1 MASETR
7 PKTVG
12 LYETG
17 SAVSRSGAPLNPDY
31 PPGIKLVAGSP
42 FSADI
47 LIIRA
52 DADQELSPD
61 VRRAAVVA
69 RATGVRNIVLAVR
82 VQPQS
87 SENAAQTA
95 FEATQ
100 TAFDALAR
108 RLDFATAIAIADPPN
123 TTADGWHRGPA
134 LREHLAQLA
143 TSDPSKSSGTTAE
156 PLPPS
161 ERFAAHVA
169 CLSTDA
175 QLLPGRE
182 YRLRLAGQELIATVT
197 AIKYRLDI
205 ETLQRHPARTLAT
218 GEIGVCTIA
227 TETPVSLDRD
237 SDDAGRF
244 EIHSLTTGA
253 LIAAGNVDFALRRG
267 MNVHW
272 QPLSV
277 TKALRAS
284 LKEQRPCVVWFTGL
298 SGAGKSTVANLV
310 EGWLAMHGCHTY
322 LLDGDNIRHGLNKD
336 LGFTAVDRVENIRR
350 VGEVARLFVDAG
362 VIVLCSFISP
372 FRAERAAVRGLLDQG
387 EFIEVHVTAPLAVCE
402 QRDPKGLYA
411 KSRAG
416 QLPNFTGIDSPY
428 EAPENPDLV
437 LDTTSAP
444 AEELAQRVVSLLA
457 ARGLIMPAETEP
469 LGVAAR

>member
-1 MASETR
+1 MASKTR
-7 PKTVG
+7 PMTVG
-12 LYETG
+12 LYDAG
-17 SAVSRSGAPLNPDY
+17 SAVTSSGAPLTSSY
-31 PPGIKLVAGSP
+31 PPGTTAAPGSP
-42 FSADI
+42 FSADV

-52 DADQELSPD
+52 DAARQLWADIRHAA
-61 VRRAAVVA
+61 VIARAA
-69 RATGVRNIVLAVR
+69 GVRHAVLAMKAE
-82 VQPQS
+82 PHAAKD
-87 SENAAQTA
+87 AAQTR
-95 FEATQ
+95 FEAMQ
-100 TAFDALAR
+100 TAFDALSR
-108 RLDFATAIAIADPPN
+108 RLDFKSAVTVPADN
-123 TTADGWHRGPA
+123 AADGERGIPA

-143 TSDPSKSSGTTAE
+143 IPNHPGPLKTGE

-161 ERFAAHVA
+161 EHFAAHVA

-182 YRLRLAGQELIATVT
+182 YRLRLAGQELIATIT
-197 AIKYRLDI
+197 AIKYRLDA
-205 ETLQRHPARTLAT
+205 ETLQRHPARTLTT
-218 GEIGVCTIA
+218 GEVGVCTIA

-272 QPLSV
+272 QPLTV

-372 FRAERAAVRGLLDQG
+372 FRAERAAVRGLLEPG

-428 EAPENPDLV
+428 EAPEKPDLV

-444 AEELAQRVVSLLA
+444 AEELAQRVVNLLA
-457 ARGLIMPAETEP
+457 ARGLIMPGEAASP
-469 LGVAAR
+469 GVAAR

>member
-1 MASETR
+1 MVTEPR

-12 LYETG
+12 LYEAESARGG
-17 SAVSRSGAPLNPDY
+17 SSPSLAQDY
-31 PPGIKLVAGSP
+31 PPGTTSVAGSP

-47 LIIRA
+47 LVIRA
-52 DADQELSPD
+52 GAAVALSAD
-61 VRRAAVVA
+61 VRRAASIA
-69 RATGVRNIVLAVR
+69 RATGIRHLVLAVR
-82 VQPQS
+82 GEPQLPES
-87 SENAAQTA
+87 AAQAAFEAKRTA
-95 FEATQ
+95 FEA
-100 TAFDALAR
+100 FAR
-108 RLDFATAIAIADPPN
+108 RLDFTTSVVVPDPSDAFAD
-123 TTADGWHRGPA
+123 DWHRQTLGA
-134 LREHLAQLA
+134 HLAQLA
-143 TSDPSKSSGTTAE
+143 LEERPSPSPRTAE

-197 AIKYRLDI
+197 AIKYRLDV

-218 GEIGVCTIA
+218 GEVGVCTIA
-227 TETPVSLDRD
+227 TETPVSLDGD
-237 SDDAGRF
+237 SDDSGRF
-244 EIHSLTTGA
+244 EMHSLTTGA

-277 TKALRAS
+277 TKTLRAS
-284 LKEQRPCVVWFTGL
+284 LKEQRPCVLWFTGL

-372 FRAERAAVRGLLDQG
+372 FRAERAAVRGLLDPG

-428 EAPENPDLV
+428 EAPEHPDLV

-457 ARGLIMPAETEP
+457 ARGLIISSETEP
-469 LGVAAR
+469 IGIAAR

>member
-7 PKTVG
+7 PMTVG
-12 LYETG
+12 LYEAG
-17 SAVSRSGAPLNPDY
+17 SAISGSGAPPIPGY
-31 PPGIKLVAGSP
+31 PPGTTAVSGSP
-42 FSADI
+42 FSADV
-47 LIIRA
+47 LIIHA
-52 DADQELSPD
+52 DAAQELSAD
-61 VRRAAVVA
+61 VRRAAVIA
-69 RATGVRNIVLAVR
+69 RASGVRHIVLTVKAA
-82 VQPQS
+82 PQAPES
-87 SENAAQTA
+87 AAQAA
-95 FEATQ
+95 FEAMQ
-100 TAFDALAR
+100 TAFDALTR
-108 RLDFATAIAIADPPN
+108 RLDFATAIITIDSADILADPGRSPS
-123 TTADGWHRGPA
+123 A
-134 LREHLAQLA
+134 LGEHLAQLA
-143 TSDPSKSSGTTAE
+143 ISVPPARPGTAE

-182 YRLRLAGQELIATVT
+182 YSLRLAGEDLIATVT
-197 AIKYRLDI
+197 AIKYRLDV

-218 GEIGVCTIA
+218 GEVGVCTIA

-272 QPLSV
+272 QPLDV

-372 FRAERAAVRGLLDQG
+372 FRAERAAVRGLLDPG

-428 EAPENPDLV
+428 ETPEHPDLV

-457 ARGLIMPAETEP
+457 ARGLIMSGETEP
-469 LGVAAR
+469 RGVAVR